1 MFRQFTIILLAVA
14 VLLGSA
20 HAASWAH
27 DHADGDHHALVVA
40 HVDDHD
46 GDHGGD
52 LENDHGQMV
61 GQEKPSDTTDVKGDV
76 VGHHSHPFGVAA
88 AAMPYGFGGFT
99 KGALT
104 AIAPARMLASF
115 SQAPPTQ
122 PPSA

>member
-1 MFRQFTIILLAVA
+1 MFRQFTMILLAFA
-14 VLLGSA
+14 VLFGSA
-20 HAASWAH
+20 HAPSWAH

-40 HVDDHD
+40 HANGHD
-46 GDHGGD
+46 GDLD
-52 LENDHGQMV
+52 NDHGQMG
-61 GQEKPSDTTDVKGDV
+61 GQEEPSDTADVKGDV

-88 AAMPYGFGGFT
+88 AAMPYGFIGAT